1 MSEPFFI
8 YEKEET
14 LQAIDLTHTFSNTM
28 PRYQGMPA
36 PCFQDTATL
45 ARDGYA
51 MTDLHFMNHLGTH
64 VDAPAHLVPGATLD
78 ELPLSRFVTQAIV
91 LDFST
96 HARGPLSRAAIE
108 PYLSAIGPGDTV
120 LIFSGGARH
129 WGTDAYWHG
138 WCYPDEEA
146 AHALLD
152 RQISAIGFDGPSA
165 DPVDT
170 ETFALHRTWLS
181 AGCLLLENLTNL
193 DLLPCYPK
201 HVLLV
206 IAPLKLLHANG
217 APARIFALLAED

>member
-1 MSEPFFI
+1 MHV
-8 YEKEET
+8 
-14 LQAIDLTHTFSNTM
+14 IDLTQTFSNTM

-36 PCFQDTATL
+36 PCFRETATL
-45 ARDGYA
+45 DRDGYA
-51 MTDLHFMNHLGTH
+51 MTELHFMNHLGTH

-78 ELPLSRFVTQAIV
+78 ELPLSRFVTQAVV

-96 HARGPLSRAAIE
+96 HPRGPIAWAELE
-108 PYLSAIGPGDTV
+108 PYLSAIEPGNSV
-120 LIFSGGARH
+120 LIFSGGARY
-129 WGTDAYWHG
+129 WGTDAYWQG
-138 WCYPDEEA
+138 WCYPDQEA
-146 AHALLD
+146 AQALLE

-193 DLLPCYPK
+193 DRLPSCPA

-206 IAPLKLLHANG
+206 IAPLKLQHANG
-217 APARIFALLAED
+217 APARLFALLAED